1 MRARRALAAAGAALA
16 ITATAAGSAWAGAT
30 PPYFDVGKLPDP
42 PVTGKDLADGVEA
55 FSTGFTNRYTGS
67 PTETA
72 AGEAI
77 VAELESYGYDTEIVL
92 QPQAGE
98 PFTLV
103 KAIVA
108 TRPGATRPDEEIV
121 FTGHYDAF
129 PGTINAAYDNGT
141 GTQMQLALAKSLARV
156 PTNRTLT
163 FAFYNGEEEGA
174 LGSGPMA
181 AKYAEEGRKVRG
193 VLGFDMVGIAWP
205 VAQPGDINCL
215 CMWRGDDDEAFD
227 GLLSHVAFNVLGF
240 PNQENLV
247 EVRGVND
254 RNSDES
260 NWENAGYPT
269 MRWAG
274 LKKAADYPEYHTPND
289 SMATID
295 AVSGGRSFFEQGMRN
310 TLLSAYYTALALDND
325 MPAAKAAAT
334 VAGATATFSAAGSS
348 DPDGAPGTYSWRFGD
363 GTTGS
368 GATTS
373 HTYDKAGE
381 YVATLAVHDNLWP
394 QVAVSAA
401 VPVTITQGA
410 APAKKKSKRA
420 ARARCLRKAK
430 RIKSK
435 RKRAR
440 AVKRC
445 KRKYAKRPRAV

>member
-1 MRARRALAAAGAALA
+1 MRARRTLAACGAALTILA
-16 ITATAAGSAWAGAT
+16 ATATGASAGAL
-30 PPYFDVGKLPDP
+30 PPYFDVGKLPEP
-42 PVTGKDLADGVEA
+42 PVSGKEMADAVAA
-55 FSTGFTNRYTGS
+55 FSEQYTGRYTGS
-67 PTETA
+67 PNEIA
-72 AGEAI
+72 AGEAL
-77 VAELESYGYDTEIVL
+77 VAELESYGYKTEIVL

-108 TRPGATRPDEEIV
+108 TRPGATRPDEEIL

-129 PGTINAAYDNGT
+129 PGTVEAAYDNGT

-205 VAQPGDINCL
+205 VAQPGDITCL

-274 LKKAADYPEYHTPND
+274 LKKAGDYPEYHTPSDN
-289 SMATID
+289 MATID
-295 AVSGGRSFFEQGMRN
+295 TVAGGRSFFEQGMRN

-325 MPAAKAAAT
+325 MPT
-334 VAGATATFSAAGSS
+334 ATATATGSGPTVNFSAGGSN
-348 DPDGAPGTYSWRFGD
+348 DPDGAPGAYSWRFGD
-363 GTTGS
+363 GATGS
-368 GATTS
+368 GASTT
-373 HTYDKAGE
+373 HTYDKPGD
-381 YVATLAVHDNLWP
+381 YVATLAVGDNLWS
-394 QVAVSAA
+394 QVTATAV
-401 VPVTITQGA
+401 VPVKVTQGA
-410 APAKKKSKRA
+410 APPAAKKKKS
-420 ARARCLRKAK
+420 ARARCLKKAK
-430 RIKSK
+430 RIKNK
-435 RKRAR
+435 RKRAK
-440 AVKRC
+440 AIKRC
-445 KRKYAKRPRAV
+445 KRKYKKRSV